1 MEVNKTK
8 DADLMLLGNK
18 ELYNKLVNKNE
29 KSIIMKNDFIKYK
42 KEIKT
47 KINELFTYY
56 SDPSNNCL
64 FIDNN
69 NNEDYK
75 YLSSFNS
82 FVNHYIENIKANN
95 FKKEIQNELSIYN
108 NKNNK
113 NNNLQDSSFNNDFS
127 NVNINININ
136 INKDL
141 FNKPQNKN
149 NTLDEFIEKK
159 KINIKP
165 KILPKK
171 RYQK

>member
-47 KINELFTYY
+47 KINELFTMY

-64 FIDNN
+64 FINN
-69 NNEDYK
+69 YNNDDYK
-75 YLSSFNS
+75 YLTSFNS
-82 FVNHYIENIKANN
+82 FVNHYVENIKENN
-95 FKKEIQNELSIYN
+95 FKKEIQSELSIYN
-108 NKNNK
+108 NKISNSLND
-113 NNNLQDSSFNNDFS
+113 NSFNSDFS
-127 NVNINININ
+127 NIN

-141 FNKPQNKN
+141 FNNPQNKN
-149 NTLDEFIEKK
+149 KTLDEFIKK
-159 KINIKP
+159 KNITIKQ

>member
-1 MEVNKTK
+1 MEINKTK

-18 ELYNKLVNKNE
+18 ELYHKLINKNE

-42 KEIKT
+42 KEIKI

-64 FIDNN
+64 FINN

-75 YLSSFNS
+75 YLNAFNL
-82 FVNHYIENIKANN
+82 FINHYIENIKANN

-108 NKNNK
+108 NKITNNF
-113 NNNLQDSSFNNDFS
+113 QDNSFNNEFS
-127 NVNINININ
+127 NIN
-136 INKDL
+136 INKHL

-149 NTLDEFIEKK
+149 NSLDEFIEKK

>member
-1 MEVNKTK
+1 MEINKTK

-29 KSIIMKNDFIKYK
+29 KSIIMKNEFIKYK

-56 SDPSNNCL
+56 TDPSNNCL
-64 FIDNN
+64 FINN

-75 YLSSFNS
+75 YLSAFNS
-82 FVNHYIENIKANN
+82 FVNHYIENIKTNN
-95 FKKEIQNELSIYN
+95 LKKEIQNELSIYN
-108 NKNNK
+108 NNK

-127 NVNINININ
+127 NVNID
-136 INKDL
+136 INKDF

-149 NTLDEFIEKK
+149 NTLDGFIEKRN
-159 KINIKP
+159 INIKP

>member
-69 NNEDYK
+69 NEDYK
-75 YLSSFNS
+75 YLTSFNS
-82 FVNHYIENIKANN
+82 FVNHYIENIKTNN
-95 FKKEIQNELSIYN
+95 LKKEIQNELSIYN
-108 NKNNK
+108 NKITNNF
-113 NNNLQDSSFNNDFS
+113 QDNSFNDFS
-127 NVNINININ
+127 NVNID
-136 INKDL
+136 INKDF

-149 NTLDEFIEKK
+149 NTLDEFIEKRN
-159 KINIKP
+159 INIKP

>member
-18 ELYNKLVNKNE
+18 ELYHKLVNKNE

-56 SDPSNNCL
+56 TDPSNNCL
-64 FIDNN
+64 FINN

-75 YLSSFNS
+75 YLSAFNS
-82 FVNHYIENIKANN
+82 FVNHYIENIKTNN

-108 NKNNK
+108 N
-113 NNNLQDSSFNNDFS
+113 NNNNNNFQDSSFNNDFS
-127 NVNINININ
+127 NVNID
-136 INKDL
+136 INKDF

-149 NTLDEFIEKK
+149 NTLDEFIEKRN
-159 KINIKP
+159 INIKP

-171 RYQK
+171 RYQI

>member
-18 ELYNKLVNKNE
+18 ELYNKLVNKKE

-47 KINELFTYY
+47 KINDLFTYY
-56 SDPSNNCL
+56 TDPSNNCL
-64 FIDNN
+64 FINN

-75 YLSSFNS
+75 YLSAFNS
-82 FVNHYIENIKANN
+82 FVNHYIENIKTNN
-95 FKKEIQNELSIYN
+95 LKKEIQNELSIYN
-108 NKNNK
+108 N
-113 NNNLQDSSFNNDFS
+113 NNNNNNFQDNSFNNDFS
-127 NVNINININ
+127 NVNID
-136 INKDL
+136 INKDF

-149 NTLDEFIEKK
+149 NTLDEFIEKRN
-159 KINIKP
+159 IYIKP

-171 RYQK
+171 RYEK

>member
-8 DADLMLLGNK
+8 HADLMLLGNK

-64 FIDNN
+64 FINN

-75 YLSSFNS
+75 YLTSF
-82 FVNHYIENIKANN
+82 A
-95 FKKEIQNELSIYN
+95 SIC
-108 NKNNK
+108 
-113 NNNLQDSSFNNDFS
+113 SIVS
-127 NVNINININ
+127 
-136 INKDL
+136 L
-141 FNKPQNKN
+141 FLIFLIVFESLLIIYSAGF
-149 NTLDEFIEKK
+149 TLV
-159 KINIKP
+159 
-165 KILPKK
+165 L
-171 RYQK
+171 

>member
-1 MEVNKTK
+1 MEINKTK

-56 SDPSNNCL
+56 TDPSNNCL
-64 FIDNN
+64 FINN

-75 YLSSFNS
+75 YLSAFNS
-82 FVNHYIENIKANN
+82 FVNHYIENIKTNN

-108 NKNNK
+108 NKITNNF
-113 NNNLQDSSFNNDFS
+113 QDNSFNDFS
-127 NVNINININ
+127 NINVN
-136 INKDL
+136 KHL

-159 KINIKP
+159 SINIKP

>member
-1 MEVNKTK
+1 MEINKTK

-29 KSIIMKNDFIKYK
+29 KSIIMKNEFIKYK

-47 KINELFTYY
+47 KINELFTMY

-64 FIDNN
+64 FINN

-75 YLSSFNS
+75 YLSAFNS
-82 FVNHYIENIKANN
+82 FVNHYIENIKTNN
-95 FKKEIQNELSIYN
+95 LKKEIQNELSIYN
-108 NKNNK
+108 NNNK
-113 NNNLQDSSFNNDFS
+113 NNKLQDSSFNNDFS
-127 NVNINININ
+127 NVNIV
-136 INKDL
+136 INKDF

-149 NTLDEFIEKK
+149 NTLDEFIEKRN
-159 KINIKP
+159 INIKP